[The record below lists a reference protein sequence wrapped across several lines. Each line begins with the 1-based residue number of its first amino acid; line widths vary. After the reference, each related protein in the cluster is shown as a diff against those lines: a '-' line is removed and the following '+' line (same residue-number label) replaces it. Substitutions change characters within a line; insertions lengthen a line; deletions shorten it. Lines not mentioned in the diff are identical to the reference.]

1 MLRSVMAAVAVAGA
15 LSMSF
20 NALAQ
25 TAPVAAQPAVPKA
38 SAPSANAPKTAAA
51 ARTVAGPAIK
61 TKSPTSGTCIRL
73 PLSDVAFG
81 TEGATK
87 YAREKLDEY
96 AQAETKKRKWAAKPL
111 VKSNETVSC
120 EVYLNLGP
128 LGTEYR
134 CLVTATFCQK

>member
-1 MLRSVMAAVAVAGA
+1 MKTSIILAAVAIVAVA
-15 LSMSF
+15 PV
-20 NALAQ
+20 ATAQ
-25 TAPVAAQPAVPKA
+25 TAVPAAVPITATAMPAAK
-38 SAPSANAPKTAAA
+38 PK
-51 ARTVAGPAIK
+51 VPEH
-61 TKSPTSGTCIRL
+61 CFRL

-87 YAREKLDEY
+87 YAREKLAEY
-96 AQAETKKRKWAAKPL
+96 AEVERKKRKWPDKPL
-111 VKSNETVSC
+111 VKSAETVSC

>member
-1 MLRSVMAAVAVAGA
+1 MIKRFAAAAIAVAWMPVA
-15 LSMSF
+15 
-20 NALAQ
+20 ALAQ
-25 TAPVAAQPAVPKA
+25 TAVAPVASVPAASAAGAIAKPKA
-38 SAPSANAPKTAAA
+38 AQN
-51 ARTVAGPAIK
+51 
-61 TKSPTSGTCIRL
+61 CFRL

-96 AQAETKKRKWAAKPL
+96 AQAEVKKRKWPAKPL
-111 VKSNETVSC
+111 VKSLETVSC

-128 LGTEYR
+128 MGTEYR

>member
-1 MLRSVMAAVAVAGA
+1 MFKSALAAAMAAVLMSSAAVA
-15 LSMSF
+15 
-20 NALAQ
+20 Q
-25 TAPVAAQPAVPKA
+25 T
-38 SAPSANAPKTAAA
+38 TAAA
-51 ARTVAGPAIK
+51 PIPAPK
-61 TKSPTSGTCIRL
+61 AKAAANCFRL

-81 TEGATK
+81 TEGATRE
-87 YAREKLDEY
+87 ARIKLDEY
-96 AQAETKKRKWAAKPL
+96 AQAEIKKRKWPSKPL

>member
-1 MLRSVMAAVAVAGA
+1 MKSSKILAALVAAMAFAQPA
-15 LSMSF
+15 S
-20 NALAQ
+20 AQ
-25 TAPVAAQPAVPKA
+25 TAVPVAASAAPVAAM
-38 SAPSANAPKTAAA
+38 SAPLAPKTK
-51 ARTVAGPAIK
+51 VPEH
-61 TKSPTSGTCIRL
+61 CFRL

-87 YAREKLDEY
+87 YAREKLAEY
-96 AQAETKKRKWAAKPL
+96 AEVERKKRKWSDKPL
-111 VKSNETVSC
+111 TKSAETVSC

>member
-1 MLRSVMAAVAVAGA
+1 MKSSKILAALVAAMAFAQPA
-15 LSMSF
+15 S
-20 NALAQ
+20 AQ
-25 TAPVAAQPAVPKA
+25 TAVPVAASAAPVAAMSAQPTPG
-38 SAPSANAPKTAAA
+38 APGPKTK
-51 ARTVAGPAIK
+51 VPEH
-61 TKSPTSGTCIRL
+61 CFRL

-87 YAREKLDEY
+87 YAREKLAEY
-96 AQAETKKRKWAAKPL
+96 AEVERKKRKWSDKPL
-111 VKSNETVSC
+111 TKSAETVSC

>member
-1 MLRSVMAAVAVAGA
+1 MKSSMILAALVAASAFAPV
-15 LSMSF
+15 
-20 NALAQ
+20 ALAQ
-25 TAPVAAQPAVPKA
+25 SAVPVAAPAAPVAAMTTPA
-38 SAPSANAPKTAAA
+38 APKTM
-51 ARTVAGPAIK
+51 VPEH
-61 TKSPTSGTCIRL
+61 CFRL

-87 YAREKLDEY
+87 YAREKLAEY
-96 AQAETKKRKWAAKPL
+96 AEVERKKRKWSDKPL
-111 VKSNETVSC
+111 TKSAETVSC